1 MSQLYYEVELPLT
14 EVLAHME
21 YNGFKID
28 LEVLNQLGHEFQ
40 GELDDLTEGI
50 FQLAGEEFNINSPK
64 QIGEILFDKLKLP
77 VIKRTKTG
85 YSTDAEVLD
94 KLRGEH
100 EIIEKILK
108 YRQMVKLK
116 STYIDGLLNLVDE
129 EDTRIHSTFNQTITN
144 TGRISS
150 TEPNLQN
157 IPIRTEEGRK
167 IRKAFVPKN
176 EDYILVDGDYSQIE
190 LRVLAHI
197 SKDPKLIDA
206 FYNDLDIHTK
216 TASQVFHIPEEEMTP
231 LMRDRA
237 KAVNFGIIYGIS
249 DYGLS
254 KDLNISRKEAKQ
266 YIDNY
271 LANYKMVKKYMEDIV
286 KIGKEK
292 GYVETIF
299 KRRRYI
305 PELKA
310 RNYNV
315 RSFGERIAMNTPIQG
330 SAADIIKVAMVKVF
344 EELRKRGLKSKLI
357 LQVHDELIIEAH
369 KDEEEEVKSLMKDIM
384 EKSITLD
391 IPLKV
396 DLKVGD
402 NWYETQ

>member
-1 MSQLYYEVELPLT
+1 
-14 EVLAHME
+14 
-21 YNGFKID
+21 
-28 LEVLNQLGHEFQ
+28 
-40 GELDDLTEGI
+40 
-50 FQLAGEEFNINSPK
+50 
-64 QIGEILFDKLKLP
+64 
-77 VIKRTKTG
+77 
-85 YSTDAEVLD
+85 
-94 KLRGEH
+94 
-100 EIIEKILK
+100 
-108 YRQMVKLK
+108 
-116 STYIDGLLNLVDE
+116 
-129 EDTRIHSTFNQTITN
+129 
-144 TGRISS
+144 
-150 TEPNLQN
+150 
-157 IPIRTEEGRK
+157 
-167 IRKAFVPKN
+167 
-176 EDYILVDGDYSQIE
+176 
-190 LRVLAHI
+190 
-197 SKDPKLIDA
+197 
-206 FYNDLDIHTK
+206 
-216 TASQVFHIPEEEMTP
+216 
-231 LMRDRA
+231 
-237 KAVNFGIIYGIS
+237 
-249 DYGLS
+249 
-254 KDLNISRKEAKQ
+254 
-266 YIDNY
+266 
-271 LANYKMVKKYMEDIV
+271 MEDIV